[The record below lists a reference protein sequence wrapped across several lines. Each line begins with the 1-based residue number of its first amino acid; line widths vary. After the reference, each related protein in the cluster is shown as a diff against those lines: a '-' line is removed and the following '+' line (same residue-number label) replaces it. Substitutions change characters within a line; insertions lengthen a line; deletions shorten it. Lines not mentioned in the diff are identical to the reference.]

1 MQHIVSLITTKLT
14 FKLTQGHWYSC
25 HSTGYTWFLISL
37 PL

>member
-1 MQHIVSLITTKLT
+1 MLSVVTTKVT

-25 HSTGYTWFLISL
+25 HSIGHTWFPISL